1 MEPGELTDL
10 RSALVNNITL
20 ACICVRQKFHLFILA
35 QNSVLSE
42 SIANFAIFQEKNNHQ
57 ITDQVQL
64 LVEEDALRISE
75 FIDVPKALG
84 DIFEA
89 IIGAVFLDSGSNLQV
104 TWKVIYDMM
113 SNEINEFMRD
123 VPIQVVR
130 RLEEWPGAN
139 PSYSPAHVEDD
150 VVVVTVKFTKID
162 KILSVNGFGKNSDNA
177 KRAAAKHALQL
188 LIQS

>member
-1 MEPGELTDL
+1 MEPGQLTDL

-20 ACICVRQKFHLFILA
+20 ACICVRKGFHLFILA

-42 SIANFAIFQEKNNHQ
+42 SICNFAKFQEKNHHQ

-64 LVEEDALRISE
+64 LVEEDAIKISE
-75 FIDVPKALG
+75 FVDVPKALG

-89 IIGAVFLDSGSNLQV
+89 IIGAVFLDSGSNLEI
-104 TWKVIYDMM
+104 TWKIIYDLMV
-113 SNEINEFMRD
+113 NEINEFMRD

-130 RLEEWPGAN
+130 RLEEWPGAR
-139 PSYSPAHVEDD
+139 PSYSNPYIEDD
-150 VVVVTVKFTKID
+150 VVIVTVKFTNVD
-162 KILSVNGFGKNSDNA
+162 KIVSVNGFGKNSDNA

-188 LIQS
+188 LVQS

>member
-42 SIANFAIFQEKNNHQ
+42 SIANFALFQEKNKHQ

-64 LVEEDALRISE
+64 LVEEDALKISE
-75 FIDVPKALG
+75 FIDVPKSLG

-89 IIGAVFLDSGSNLQV
+89 IIGAVYLDSGNNLEI
-104 TWKVIYDMM
+104 TWKIIYDLMQ
-113 SNEINEFMRD
+113 NEIIEFMRD

-130 RLEEWPGAN
+130 RLQEWPGAN
-139 PSYSPAHVEDD
+139 PTYSPAHVADD
-150 VVVVTVKFTKID
+150 VVVVTVKFTRVD

-188 LIQS
+188 LLQS